1 MAFLPPVPTPASDLS
16 LPPSHTPSSI
26 CAVFPGSR
34 QSSSC
39 TWPRDHQSDSHST
52 SPSSENKTWQRLSS
66 PTGPSDTSLSLYVR
80 SLTELWWR
88 AALYLLLLFF
98 VTHCFYLLLLSISSG
113 LLFYQTPHGFPFLL
127 GKVLL
132 LQHSEPWQTALSDSQ
147 LSHLNTAGL
156 GRSGEGCLPSTLWS
170 CLEQ

>member
-1 MAFLPPVPTPASDLS
+1 MAFLPPVPSPASDLS

-26 CAVFPGSR
+26 CAVFPGSQ

-52 SPSSENKTWQRLSS
+52 SPSSENKTRQCLSS
-66 PTGPSDTSLSLYVR
+66 LTGPSDTCLSLCFR

-88 AALYLLLLFF
+88 AALYSLFLCHPSF
-98 VTHCFYLLLLSISSG
+98 LPLASIFSG
-113 LLFYQTPHGFPFLL
+113 LLFYQTPHGLPFLL

-147 LSHLNTAGL
+147 LSHLNTVGL